1 MPNYNFMDK
10 NDDWLNHLSKYL
22 IDNFANAEEI
32 DIPTKISTDFKMQN
46 IFNMSNVSQIRQ
58 MMNKHSMMEA
68 NANNNS
74 QSEKDNNNMG
84 ENQAAH

>member
-1 MPNYNFMDK
+1 MDK

-74 QSEKDNNNMG
+74 QSEKDYNNNMG
-84 ENQAAH
+84 EDQAAN